1 MAHPRG
7 GQLSHFQRLA
17 LVSAGCPDLAGLLP
31 LREAAVMRKA
41 LAIGLEAL
49 EVPNLLWGLLAGEI
63 SLVLAAAASDRLPAV
78 LIRSLQLFLRF

>member
-1 MAHPRG
+1 ME
-7 GQLSHFQRLA
+7 
-17 LVSAGCPDLAGLLP
+17 LAGLL
-31 LREAAVMRKA
+31 RCSSGAVMRKA

-63 SLVLAAAASDRLPAV
+63 SLVLLAAASDKLPAV

>member
-1 MAHPRG
+1 
-7 GQLSHFQRLA
+7 
-17 LVSAGCPDLAGLLP
+17 VAGLLP
-31 LREAAVMRKA
+31 FYSLAVMRKA

-63 SLVLAAAASDRLPAV
+63 ALVLAAAGSDRLPAV

>member
-1 MAHPRG
+1 MGRV
-7 GQLSHFQRLA
+7 R
-17 LVSAGCPDLAGLLP
+17 AGVAGLLRSP
-31 LREAAVMRKA
+31 SVAVMRKA

-63 SLVLAAAASDRLPAV
+63 SLVLLAAASDKLPAV

>member
-1 MAHPRG
+1 MRG
-7 GQLSHFQRLA
+7 NLA
-17 LVSAGCPDLAGLLP
+17 ALLP
-31 LREAAVMRKA
+31 LSDGAVMRKA

-63 SLVLAAAASDRLPAV
+63 SLVLLAVASDRLPAV